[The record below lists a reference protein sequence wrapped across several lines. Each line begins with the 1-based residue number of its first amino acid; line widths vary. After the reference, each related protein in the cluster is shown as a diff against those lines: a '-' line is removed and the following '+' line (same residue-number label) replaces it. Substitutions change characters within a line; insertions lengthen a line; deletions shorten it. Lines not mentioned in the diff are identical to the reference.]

1 MKYNYKNVP
10 LNTPVNDFYAD
21 CRLRGFGVRAADGF
35 QYPEYLYL
43 HFKNGICDY
52 RINRYGVPD
61 RAYLEPNMKYVYI
74 ETGFGGR
81 VQYKIINYSKKEM
94 QMRLYSAIEQY
105 KSNLK
110 IIKKYKGYN
119 KAILRE
125 YKKRNRKRHKNITK
139 V

>member
-1 MKYNYKNVP
+1 MKYNYKNIP
-10 LNTPVNDFYAD
+10 LNTPVNDFYAY

-35 QYPEYLYL
+35 QYPEYLYV

-52 RINRYGVPD
+52 RMNYYGVPD

-74 ETGFGGR
+74 ETGLGNR

-94 QMRLYSAIEQY
+94 RFYSAIEQY

-110 IIKKYKGYN
+110 IIKEYKQDN
-119 KAILRE
+119 KAIIRK
-125 YKKRNRKRHKNITK
+125 YKRNRKRHKKITK
-139 V
+139 I